1 CFARNAARSLFR
13 GRRRMARFFNK
24 VKQSVG
30 KRVLTAKVRSKEALG
45 VTKVGSVTRLA
56 IVFFVFVV
64 TGLAPTCKSRSLLH
78 KSPEDTLK
86 AFFGAANEGKYS
98 EAESY
103 L

>member
-1 CFARNAARSLFR
+1 
-13 GRRRMARFFNK
+13 M
-24 VKQSVG
+24 
-30 KRVLTAKVRSKEALG
+30 
-45 VTKVGSVTRLA
+45 LA

-103 L
+103 LTTSSRTMIGLAGGIKSVVDDDTKGGMIDHVEIKTVESRGEGAKTYYTI